1 MYTYHLKNILE
12 SNGYNNEVVI
22 AKLKAWGCTCEK
34 EPLPTMPP
42 SSNIWIHG
50 WREQLI
56 PPHAPLGYL
65 DLIQRLDD
73 NFEYE
78 YSGETFKPISRVQH
92 SGRIYT
98 TIVSDKR
105 KLCFQAQ
112 KSGDRALFTW
122 KGKSLKN
129 FDVSASQL
137 RIALALRGTVIPFD
151 RSPWD
156 DFVVAHS
163 AMDAL
168 PSDIGRTM
176 KKTLALLMVRG
187 NKNPSFINAWNDKI
201 GAPIAVMPKIKKFN
215 IALKQALERDFPDLS
230 TELEIF
236 DKTPDGYKISRK
248 SKIYQKHDIQCRSL
262 HIKTSYREF
271 FSEPPQVGNL
281 LEAMEAYVL
290 RQVIRSLPTDVP
302 VLTCHDQIY
311 VLPEFKELISTS
323 FELEIRRLTAY
334 A

>member
-1 MYTYHLKNILE
+1 LYTYHLKNILE
-12 SNGYNNEVVI
+12 SNGYNNKAVI
-22 AKLKAWGCTCEK
+22 AKLKVWGCTCEK
-34 EPLPTMPP
+34 EPLPTIPP
-42 SSNIWIHG
+42 TSNIWIHG
-50 WREQLI
+50 WRERLI

-65 DLIQRLDD
+65 GLIQRLDD
-73 NFEYE
+73 DFEYE
-78 YSGETFKPISRVQH
+78 YSGETFKPTSRVQH

-98 TIVSDKR
+98 AMVSDKR

-122 KGKSLKN
+122 KGKQLKS

-176 KKTLALLMVRG
+176 KKTIALLMIRG
-187 NKNPSFINAWNDKI
+187 SKNPSFIDAWKDKI
-201 GAPIAVMPKIKKFN
+201 GAPIATMPNSKNFN
-215 IALKQALERDFPDLS
+215 PAIKQALERNFPDLS
-230 TELEIF
+230 TKLEIF
-236 DKTPDGYKISRK
+236 DETPDGYKISHK
-248 SKIYQKHDIQCRSL
+248 SKLYEKHGIQCRAL
-262 HIKTSYREF
+262 DIKTSYRKF
-271 FSEPPQVGNL
+271 FSEPPTVGNL

-290 RQVIRSLPTDVP
+290 RQVIRSLPKDVP

-311 VLPEFKELISTS
+311 VLPEFKMLVENA
-323 FELEIRRLTAY
+323 FELTIKQQSDSL
-334 A
+334 